1 MSSPLP
7 SSPNL
12 IAYPIRANPQADD
25 LPTES
30 ILSPSQLT
38 FGGLC
43 GICAGVFVKKGA
55 KLVAFTLG
63 AGYVLM
69 QVSCRR
75 RDVALAGPPSYSISD
90 IE

>member
-1 MSSPLP
+1 M
-7 SSPNL
+7 
-12 IAYPIRANPQADD
+12 RANPQADD

-63 AGYVLM
+63 AAYVLM
-69 QVSCRR
+69 QVSRR
-75 RDVALAGPPSYSISD
+75 VIPLPPFSRDLKDMTTSRMTDS
-90 IE
+90 